1 MIVLLISLLICSCSS
16 PFGINIMDYEE
27 LTGEEFSS
35 WQKTASFS
43 YLPEVKDYWKSP
55 IEFESDGGGDCEDF
69 SIYLVYL
76 LGKEASVVSVKI
88 NGMYHSI
95 VSYRGYYLEPQK
107 VLRYYRKDAF
117 TTLRVYSYAEA
128 MRKATRYGTKEV
140 R

>member
-1 MIVLLISLLICSCSS
+1 MIVLSLFLLICSCSS
-16 PFGINIMDYEE
+16 PFGLNSMGYKECTE
-27 LTGEEFSS
+27 EEFSS
-35 WQKTASFS
+35 WQKTASFAYIS
-43 YLPEVKDYWKSP
+43 ENKDYWKSP
-55 IEFESDGGGDCEDF
+55 IEFERDGGGDCEDF